1 MEVRRPE
8 SEQEWAAYFDLR
20 WQVLRAPWNQPRG
33 AERDPIEDTSEHALI
48 CDEEGRAL
56 AVGRLHFNAPEEGQ
70 IRSMATAPHARGQGL
85 GRRIIEHLEAI
96 ARAKGA
102 ETIVLN
108 ARDSAV
114 GFYAKLGYEIV
125 GPGPTLFD
133 VIPHVKMCK
142 RL

>member
-1 MEVRRPE
+1 
-8 SEQEWAAYFDLR
+8 
-20 WQVLRAPWNQPRG
+20 
-33 AERDPIEDTSEHALI
+33 
-48 CDEEGRAL
+48 
-56 AVGRLHFNAPEEGQ
+56 
-70 IRSMATAPHARGQGL
+70 MATAPHVRSQGL
-85 GRRIIEHLEAI
+85 GRRIIEHLEAV
-96 ARAKGA
+96 ARDKGA
-102 ETIVLN
+102 KTIVLN